1 MPWHGSLSQMYVVAK
16 KRCNCEARQFV
27 KWGAIPNLQPSKI
40 LWKHETSCVTLITSL
55 CIILLGWQGRS
66 WGDRAAHYYYRH
78 NILHPRCLFFLIITV
93 HHFVQWTTLRS
104 SFYSQ
109 IWIESDH
116 IVAILSLELM
126 YQSQDVCLSQR
137 PYIIFHFFHTLLLL
151 HYSPNSGLPTRIL
164 TSFTARIDPDTWHGC
179 HSYI

>member
-1 MPWHGSLSQMYVVAK
+1 MPWHGSLSQMYIVAK
-16 KRCNCEARQFV
+16 IKLRNCEARQFV

-40 LWKHETSCVTLITSL
+40 LWKHETSYVTLITSL
-55 CIILLGWQGRS
+55 WIILLGWQGLS
-66 WGDRAAHYYYRH
+66 WGDRAAHYHYRH

-93 HHFVQWTTLRS
+93 HHFVQWNTLRS

-126 YQSQDVCLSQR
+126 YHVSSFISFIRFCYYSY
-137 PYIIFHFFHTLLLL
+137 YITV
-151 HYSPNSGLPTRIL
+151 PIL
-164 TSFTARIDPDTWHGC
+164 D
-179 HSYI
+179 